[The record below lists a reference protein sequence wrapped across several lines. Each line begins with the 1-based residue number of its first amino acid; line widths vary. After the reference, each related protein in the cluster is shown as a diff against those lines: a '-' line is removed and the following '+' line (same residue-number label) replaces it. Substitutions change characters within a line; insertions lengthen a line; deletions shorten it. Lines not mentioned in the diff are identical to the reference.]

1 MLAAMN
7 RPSGGSAAG
16 LPGDQPVRRQLSEW
30 LREKLF
36 QRRIVLLTGEL
47 DEPVANETAALL
59 ISLDAVSDQ
68 AIDLYVD
75 SPDGTLEAAFVVI
88 DTLDALRAIV
98 RVHCRG
104 QVGGVVIGIVAAG
117 GRRSAAAH
125 TRFRL
130 GQPTARFSGTPEQIS
145 AQSRQQQALLW
156 RLYVR
161 VGQITGRPAEE
172 IAEDMRR
179 GRYLD
184 THDAL
189 GYGLIEEIAIAH

>member
-1 MLAAMN
+1 MS

-16 LPGDQPVRRQLSEW
+16 FPGAQPARRRLSEW

-36 QRRIVLLTGEL
+36 QRRIVPLTGQL
-47 DEPVANETAALL
+47 DESVANEAAAALM
-59 ISLDAVSDQ
+59 SLDAVSDQ
-68 AIDLYVD
+68 AVDLHVD
-75 SPDGTLEAAFVVI
+75 SSDGTLEAAFVVI

-104 QVGGVVIGIVAAG
+104 EVGGAVIGIVAAG
-117 GRRSAAAH
+117 DRRSAAPH

-130 GQPTARFSGTPEQIS
+130 GQPTAQFSGTPEQIS

-172 IAEDMRR
+172 IAEDIRR
-179 GRYLD
+179 GRRLD
-184 THDAL
+184 AREAL
-189 GYGLIEEIAIAH
+189 DYGLIEEITAAH